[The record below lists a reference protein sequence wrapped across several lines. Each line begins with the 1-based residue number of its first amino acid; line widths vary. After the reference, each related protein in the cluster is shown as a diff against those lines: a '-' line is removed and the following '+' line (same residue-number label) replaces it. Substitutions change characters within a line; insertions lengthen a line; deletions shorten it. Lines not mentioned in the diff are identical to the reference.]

1 MRERRRVP
9 ASQLSPCGVSCACCP
24 GPKFKIIMASSMEPD
39 AVTWEVLV
47 DLAWWNELS
56 ARERD
61 LFVRGVRAGLK
72 ASGVPG
78 TSPSTAGEGGR
89 DLGLSAF
96 HSGFGFRVLLPAQ
109 VPEP

>member
-1 MRERRRVP
+1 MRERRRV

-24 GPKFKIIMASSMEPD
+24 GPKSKIIMASSMEPD

-61 LFVRGVRAGLK
+61 LFVRGV
-72 ASGVPG
+72 
-78 TSPSTAGEGGR
+78 
-89 DLGLSAF
+89 
-96 HSGFGFRVLLPAQ
+96 
-109 VPEP
+109 